1 MRTREQQ
8 SPDLGVFE
16 KTKFDQFTAGKKIVV
31 NIDGDWKEVTLREE
45 VTKDDV
51 KNGKLNLKISYEK
64 TPGNSVD
71 LDLPVEA
78 EPKIVKY
85 TNGLHIQDADYG
97 DFTIETSYVT
107 ENGSIEYNV
116 KDNGENKTEVGVR
129 QEIIDLWR
137 SVNEAKQNVASLEAK
152 IAGLSSQ
159 KKLEFTVELH
169 KANKFVTEIFASL
182 PEINK
187 MNKLDNDQLTA
198 LQEKLAGLMK
208 KSEQVLKSLSADV
221 DLVITNTGATPA
233 TPTSSARRFEDFRH
247 DDTEKDKAVREK
259 ELEKEYA
266 KKPVAVCGVSDGR
279 FGGARLVG
287 VMLPIFRT
295 LQMVA
300 LKNSVHFST
309 VDELFDEAGK
319 IKDQSYQGKL
329 KKMFDELNWY
339 AAALKKARE
348 KDL

>member
-107 ENGSIEYNV
+107 ENDTERIEKAEKV
-116 KDNGENKTEVGVR
+116 EKTEKA
-129 QEIIDLWR
+129 EKT
-137 SVNEAKQNVASLEAK
+137 ETPE
-152 IAGLSSQ
+152 
-159 KKLEFTVELH
+159 KK
-169 KANKFVTEIFASL
+169 
-182 PEINK
+182 
-187 MNKLDNDQLTA
+187 
-198 LQEKLAGLMK
+198 EK
-208 KSEQVLKSLSADV
+208 
-221 DLVITNTGATPA
+221 P
-233 TPTSSARRFEDFRH
+233 
-247 DDTEKDKAVREK
+247 
-259 ELEKEYA
+259 A
-266 KKPVAVCGVSDGR
+266 KK
-279 FGGARLVG
+279 
-287 VMLPIFRT
+287 
-295 LQMVA
+295 
-300 LKNSVHFST
+300 
-309 VDELFDEAGK
+309 
-319 IKDQSYQGKL
+319 
-329 KKMFDELNWY
+329 
-339 AAALKKARE
+339 
-348 KDL
+348 